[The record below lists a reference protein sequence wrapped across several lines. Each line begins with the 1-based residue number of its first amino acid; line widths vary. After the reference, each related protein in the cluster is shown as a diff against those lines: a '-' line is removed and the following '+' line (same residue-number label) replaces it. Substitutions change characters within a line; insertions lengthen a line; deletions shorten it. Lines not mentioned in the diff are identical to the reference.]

1 MPNSGAS
8 PAKQVLTHKP
18 KKQSQRKE
26 PVKAEAT
33 FPPNAWT
40 SSEVRARG
48 DARFSEYCNDLAAA
62 FLATDELQT
71 ALTQALRI
79 ICVIETAMLPLAT
92 DELYV
97 TSRLPGYTEDTLRK
111 ADKLLRTLTQQL
123 RFSVTMPRELSGT
136 IFEVVE
142 EIRGCGED
150 RHKGTAL
157 ELV

>member
-1 MPNSGAS
+1 VAKAKTKTNS
-8 PAKQVLTHKP
+8 L
-18 KKQSQRKE
+18 E
-26 PVKAEAT
+26 PVEAKAI

-62 FLATDELQT
+62 FLATDELGT
-71 ALTQALRI
+71 ALAQALRA
-79 ICVIETAMLPLAT
+79 ICVIEVAMLPLAT
-92 DELYV
+92 EELYV
-97 TSRLPGYTEDTLRK
+97 TSRLPGYTEDALKK
-111 ADKLLRTLTQQL
+111 ADKLLRTLTQPL
-123 RFSVTMPRELSGT
+123 RIAATVPRELSGT